1 MAENL
6 RVFSLL
12 SIHKGEF
19 MESIL
24 NFDLAVFEWVRET
37 LWNPVTDTVMTAYTH
52 LGEGGIIW
60 IILGAILLIPKKT
73 RKAGI
78 AVLASVIVMKV
89 FNNLV
94 LKDPI
99 ARPRPFNLLTGWEG
113 IKEFPELAARWA
125 EEYIYPNLVDYPS
138 SWSFPSGHT
147 AAAFAA
153 ATGLTL
159 ATRKASVGI
168 PVFIAAALMGFTR
181 LYLHVHY
188 CTDVI
193 GGALAGI
200 IYGIAGYFIAVGVCR
215 VLKKFQKN

>member
-1 MAENL
+1 
-6 RVFSLL
+6 
-12 SIHKGEF
+12 
-19 MESIL
+19 MEAIL

-37 LWNPVTDTVMTAYTH
+37 LWNPVMDTIMTVYTH
-52 LGEGGIIW
+52 LGEGGIVW
-60 IILGAILLIPKKT
+60 IVLGVVLLIPKKT

-78 AVLASVIVMKV
+78 AVLASVLVMKL

-99 ARPRPFNLLTGWEG
+99 ARPRPFNLLTDWEG
-113 IKEFPELAARWA
+113 IKELPELAARWA
-125 EEYIYPNLVDYPS
+125 EGYVWPALVGYPS

-159 ATRKASVGI
+159 AVKKAKVGI
-168 PVFIAAALMGFTR
+168 PVFLAAAIMGFTR
-181 LYLHVHY
+181 IYLHVHY

-193 GGALAGI
+193 GGALAGV
-200 IYGIAGYFIAVGVCR
+200 IYGIVGYFIAVGIYKLLV
-215 VLKKFQKN
+215 KKFPKLAGEQA